1 MRTTERRDTPRIP
14 ISLDAV
20 VHYNNRNHR
29 HATTDI
35 SLDGA
40 FIRARGGRLPRR
52 GPLEVAIRL
61 PADGTVR
68 YHRFQAQVVRATARG
83 VGLAFERVDTE
94 GYAALL
100 ELVFANERCA
110 AAR

>member
-1 MRTTERRDTPRIP
+1 MKTQRRDTPRIP
-14 ISLDAV
+14 VSLDTII
-20 VHYNNRNHR
+20 HYNNRNYR

-40 FIRARGGRLPRR
+40 FVRTRGERLPRR
-52 GPLEVAIRL
+52 GPLEIAIRL

-68 YHRFQAQVVRATARG
+68 YHRFQAQVVRATPRG
-83 VGLAFERVDTE
+83 LGLAFERVDTE

-100 ELVFANERCA
+100 ALVFAAERHA
-110 AAR
+110 LAR